1 MMDRPNTISTLL
13 EKGLAGSLY
22 LVALAMPFS
31 IAITQIAIGIGIV
44 LWIVNS
50 VVTGHK
56 RPRRLGLESGFL
68 VFVIAALISLPFSY
82 QPLQSFIYLK
92 RFLLIPVIY
101 LLACSLRDPR
111 IYQRLILLFLISIT
125 LYSVTGIYSYFQ
137 HPTVR
142 VRHIQNSMT
151 AGGITMIGALAALGV
166 ALYHKHPLW
175 RWSSATAAGINLIC
189 LILTS
194 TRGSWLG
201 FLAGLVIMIF
211 RTHRKW
217 LLALPVL
224 IAIIWVAQPEAFSH
238 RVTHMFDPTWQTNA
252 KRLKWWHTGWEIF
265 KDHPIVGIG
274 DVSTQPIYRQY
285 AAPEETEM
293 IGHFHSNYI
302 HIAVTMGIIGL
313 VAFLFMLGQVFYRL
327 GEHLKATNPA
337 SLLGW
342 PVVALA
348 VMTAFSINGVFEW
361 NYGDQEIL
369 TLVWFS
375 VGLAFVTLDNGL
387 NPNPERNHGNQR

>member
-1 MMDRPNTISTLL
+1 MTDRQNTLSTLL
-13 EKGLAGSLY
+13 EKGLTGSLY

-44 LWIVNS
+44 VWIADS
-50 VVTGHK
+50 VVTGR
-56 RPRRLGLESGFL
+56 RPFRRLGLESGFL
-68 VFVIAALISLPFSY
+68 VFFIAALISLPFSY

-92 RFLLIPVIY
+92 RFLLIPLIY
-101 LLACSLRDPR
+101 LLACSVRDPR
-111 IYQRLILLFLISIT
+111 IYQKLILLFLISIT
-125 LYSVTGIYSYFQ
+125 LYSVTGIYSFFQ

-166 ALYHKHPLW
+166 AFYHKRSLW
-175 RWSSATAAGINLIC
+175 RWSAAAAAGINLIC

-201 FLAGLVIMIF
+201 FLAGLVVMIF
-211 RTHRKW
+211 WTHRKW

-224 IAIIWVAQPEAFSH
+224 IAVIWVAQPDAFSH
-238 RVTHMFDPTWQTNA
+238 RVSHMFDPSWRTNA

-285 AAPEETEM
+285 AGPDETEM

-313 VAFLFMLGQVFYRL
+313 AAFLFMLAQIFYRL
-327 GEHLKATNPA
+327 GQRLKTADPIL
-337 SLLGW
+337 SLGW
-342 PVVALA
+342 PLVALA
-348 VMTAFSINGVFEW
+348 VMTAFSINGFFEW

-369 TLVWFS
+369 TLVWFG
-375 VGLAFVTLDNGL
+375 VGLALVSLSNGS
-387 NPNPERNHGNQR
+387 NPNAEHNHGNQI